1 MNALISKLILLAFE
15 KRCSCIKYEKL
26 YLSCGFF
33 NCASLILTNKSLQY
47 VSYPVQVLGN
57 RGYLVS
63 NMHVKLLEKNS
74 RSKSVHSHAFEVELS
89 VQKLPLISGKACR
102 PIPVIIFSA
111 LIAKKFH
118 SLQKWIAV
126 IFITLGIA
134 GFVYDEDKNIK
145 ENEIELSN
153 STDYNSTMTAEL
165 REDETFYWVEIG
177 DIMLFMSLV
186 FDGLTGAIQEKI
198 RSRNKEENQRK
209 LVMPLV
215 MMSTLNG
222 YASIVCLITSLSAG
236 ETVPALTFMTKHPE
250 IITRIGLLSLC
261 SSLGQICI
269 YTCGK
274 IFFL

>member
-1 MNALISKLILLAFE
+1 MNTLISKAILLFFN
-15 KRCSCIKYEKL
+15 RGQCTCIKYEKL

-33 NCASLILTNKSLQY
+33 NCTSLILTNKSLQY
-47 VSYPVQVLGN
+47 VSYPVQVL
-57 RGYLVS
+57 
-63 NMHVKLLEKNS
+63 
-74 RSKSVHSHAFEVELS
+74 
-89 VQKLPLISGKACR
+89 GKACR

-126 IFITLGIA
+126 LLITLGIA
-134 GFVYDEDKNIK
+134 GFVYDEDANIK
-145 ENEIELSN
+145 ANQTKQN
-153 STDYNSTMTAEL
+153 STLSGEDSEEL

-177 DIMLFMSLV
+177 DLMLFISLV

-198 RSRNKEENQRK
+198 RSQNKAQNQRK

-250 IITRIGLLSLC
+250 IIGRIGLLSVC

-274 IFFL
+274 LKENT